1 MLDYHKKI
9 NEMERKISMH
19 NKTLFK
25 KLFKNSFKK
34 LLSYSFIA
42 ITAFGLSCLHIS
54 PCGAVTSAL
63 AASGQNISE
72 KEADIIDISVY
83 KDSASTHSNI
93 TADMTD
99 ASYDSTADIASGEQL
114 IIEF

>member
-34 LLSYSFIA
+34 FLSYSFIA

-54 PCGAVTSAL
+54 PCGAVTSDL

-72 KEADIIDISVY
+72 KKQTLLIYPCIKIVLPP
-83 KDSASTHSNI
+83 
-93 TADMTD
+93 TA
-99 ASYDSTADIASGEQL
+99 I
-114 IIEF
+114 